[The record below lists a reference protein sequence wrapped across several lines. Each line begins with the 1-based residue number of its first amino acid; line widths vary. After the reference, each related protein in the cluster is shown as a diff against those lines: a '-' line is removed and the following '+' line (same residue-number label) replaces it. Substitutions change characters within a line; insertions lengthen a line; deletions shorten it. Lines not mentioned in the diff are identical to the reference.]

1 MFRSM
6 KLRLVAGCVIAIV
19 AVQSA
24 PLASAA
30 DVIKA
35 NNTSALNTGASW
47 ASGTAPTSS
56 DVAVW
61 NATVTGANSS
71 ALGGN
76 VSWEGIKIQ
85 SPGGKV
91 TITGNAANTLTLGS
105 AGINMVSGTQ
115 QLEIGSAVTLL
126 TSQTWTL
133 NAGQP
138 GGTDNS
144 SVRFLAPSVP
154 TSFSLGGNTLNL
166 VGSGSVQLTSGYLI
180 TGGTINVGNSRLD
193 VQSGNSGRQS
203 VIGSDVTI
211 NVAAGK
217 ILRFGINSAST
228 GLAVSSSAA
237 IVLNSGTILIQSA
250 GASGTNRLVQSG
262 LVSMNNGSGISN
274 ESGFGYA
281 TQFTGGIAVS
291 GSTNWL
297 ESNTGTAT
305 TTFSGPLTGNGTLS
319 LANTS
324 SRRIEWSGDNSA
336 FSGAVGLSG
345 GSGNRTLR
353 LASGSAGS
361 SLAAWSVGSGNIL
374 EVDGQSVS
382 LGTLSGAGTVT
393 NSHATNAAVVSIGSG
408 TFTGLLTN
416 GTGSG
421 GLGLTKVGSGVLS
434 LQGAS
439 TYTGPTSV
447 SAGTLAVTSAYVGTS
462 GSYSAV
468 TLADGAALSVTQLT
482 PTATYNASSLVLGSS
497 TGSSLS
503 LFLAGGATA
512 APITTGGLTL
522 AGTST
527 VRLNVTPVAGMKL
540 IAHSSPLVG
549 DLSQLQLVGLP
560 FRVNATLVDEG
571 GSSINV
577 GVVQNNVPKW
587 TGAVNAVWNIDT
599 TPNWVETDSGQSTLY
614 LQSSSGTDAVVFDDS
629 ATGSTT
635 ITLNEAV
642 TPVGMTFNNATKD
655 YSISGAGSIGGSAG
669 ILKGGA
675 AALTLATANTF
686 AGGVAL
692 NDGRLNI
699 GNAGAL
705 GSSKLTIAGGSLDNT
720 SGAALTTTSA
730 IAQDWNADFTFVGTN
745 DLSFNG
751 GAVTLNADR
760 TVTVSAGQLAV
771 GGVAGAG
778 RALTKAGAG
787 TLQIGASTYT
797 GTTTVTGGTLK
808 AASATSFLF
817 TAGVT
822 LANTAGVAL
831 DLNGFNQTITNLS
844 GGGAT
849 GGNVVLGGATL
860 TTGAAAD
867 ATIGGLSG
875 AGGIVKNGA
884 GRLSILGSSAGFT
897 GTTSITA
904 GTLDVGQIGGVFG
917 SGTIAISGANF
928 IQASGTLTNPVA
940 GGAAGISAR
949 GGDLVVNVGG
959 TSALINLN
967 SGGSGGLGQMTF
979 GSPTADSRVIVQN
992 QVGINN
998 TDGTRTITVNSGTGG
1013 AASAELAGVVS
1024 NGGAVNGGIVKAG
1037 AGRLVLSAA
1046 NTYTNSTTVNA
1057 GVLAIANPLALQF
1070 STINTAGAGTYDVTG
1085 ITTPTIG
1092 GLSGSTALAS
1102 VVTAGYGSVTSLT
1115 INRPSGTASGTA
1127 SYAGEIAN
1135 GAAGMSLTKLG
1146 AGTQVFS
1153 GANTFSGPTTVN
1165 AGTIELRNQLAL
1177 QNSTLTLSGTGGVVF
1192 GSAVAGNAF
1201 TLGGLAASNAA
1212 ASLALQNS
1220 ATTAIALS
1228 VGGNNASTTFA
1239 GSLTGAG
1246 SLLKGGTGSLVLSGS
1261 STYSGPT
1268 SVAAGSL
1275 VVNGS
1280 LLSAV
1285 ALSGSTASLGGSGS
1299 VGAISGAGLV
1309 GPGNS
1314 PGILTAT
1321 SLDPTGG
1328 LSFAFEFTQAAP
1340 SYGSAAASDNDVL
1353 WLTSGTPFTSSLT
1366 AANTVSIYLTPSA
1379 AAIGTLTGGFFT
1391 TNASDFAANIADGSF
1406 QYFVQDAQGT
1416 FSYNGQNYV
1425 TLAEYD
1431 PAMSVTISTVSQNN
1445 GQVMQMVVVPEPGT
1459 LGLLGLAGLVAGIAQ
1474 WRNRR
1479 AAGSRA
1485 MAG

>member
-1 MFRSM
+1 MMLNST
-6 KLRLVAGCVIAIV
+6 KCRLVAGCLIAIV
-19 AVQSA
+19 AVHSA
-24 PLASAA
+24 PHASAA

-61 NATVTGANSS
+61 NATVTAANTV
-71 ALGGN
+71 ALGGDL
-76 VSWEGIKIQ
+76 SWQGIRFQ

-91 TITGNAANTLTLGS
+91 TITGAANTLTLGS
-105 AGINMVSGTQ
+105 AGINMASGSQ
-115 QLEIGSAVTLL
+115 QLEIQSGIALL

-133 NAGQP
+133 NAAQP
-138 GGTDNS
+138 GGGDNH
-144 SVRFLAPSVP
+144 SVRFNAQTQP
-154 TSFSLGGNTLNL
+154 TSFALGGNTLNL
-166 VGSGSVQLTSGYLI
+166 VGSGSVQVTSGYLI

-193 VQSGNSGRQS
+193 VQSGGSRTS
-203 VIGSDVTI
+203 AIGNDVTI

-217 ILRFGINSAST
+217 ILRFGINSAPGG

-237 IVLNSGTILIQSA
+237 IVLSSGTILIQSSG
-250 GASGTNRLVQSG
+250 GAGTNRLVQSG

-274 ESGFGYA
+274 ESAFGYA

-305 TTFSGPLTGNGTLS
+305 TTFSGPLTGSGTLS

-374 EVDGQSVS
+374 QVDGQSVS
-382 LGTLSGAGTVT
+382 LGALAGAGTVT
-393 NSHATNAAVVSIGSG
+393 NSHATNAAVISIGSG
-408 TFTGLLTN
+408 TFTGLITN

-439 TYTGPTSV
+439 TYTGPTNV
-447 SAGTLAVTSAYVGTS
+447 SAGTLAVSSAYVGTS

-468 TLADGAALSVTQLT
+468 TLADGVTLSVTQAS
-482 PTATYNASSLVLGSS
+482 PAATFNASSLVLGSS

-527 VRLNVTPVAGMKL
+527 VQLNVTPVSGMKL

-560 FRVNATLVDEG
+560 FRVNATLVDDG

-577 GVVQNNVPKW
+577 GVVQNNVPEW
-587 TGAVNAVWNIDT
+587 TGAVDAVWNIDT
-599 TPNWVETDSGQSTLY
+599 TPNWVETDSGLATRY
-614 LQSSSGTDAVVFDDS
+614 LQSSSGTDAVVFNDS
-629 ATGSTT
+629 ATGSTA

-642 TPVGMTFNNATKD
+642 LPVGVTFNNATKD

-669 ILKGGA
+669 IVKSGA

-686 AGGVAL
+686 AGGLAL

-705 GSSKLTIAGGSLDNT
+705 GSGKLLIAGGSLDNT
-720 SGAALTTTSA
+720 SGAAITTTSA
-730 IAQDWNADFTFVGTN
+730 IAQDWNADFTFAGTN
-745 DLSFNG
+745 DLSLNG

-787 TLQIGASTYT
+787 TLAIGASTYT
-797 GTTTVTGGTLK
+797 GTTTVTAGTLK
-808 AASATSFLF
+808 AASATSFTT
-817 TAGVT
+817 TAGVV
-822 LANTAGVAL
+822 LANTAGAAL
-831 DLNGFNQTITNLS
+831 DLGGFSQTITNLS

-860 TTGAAAD
+860 TTGSAAD
-867 ATIGGLSG
+867 ATIGSLSG

-897 GTTSITA
+897 GTTSITN
-904 GTLDVGQIGGVFG
+904 GTLDVGPLGGVFG

-928 IQASGTLTNPVA
+928 IQASGTLTNPVV
-940 GGAAGISAR
+940 GSSAGISAR

-959 TSALINLN
+959 AGALVNFN
-967 SGGSGGLGQMTF
+967 SGGTGGLGQMIF
-979 GSPTADSRVIVQN
+979 GSPTADSKVIVQN
-992 QVGINN
+992 AIGINN
-998 TDGTRTITVNSGTGG
+998 FGGTRSITVNAGSGT
-1013 AASAELAGVVS
+1013 ASAELAGVVS
-1024 NGGAVNGGIVKAG
+1024 AGGAGGDSGIVKLG
-1037 AGRLVLSAA
+1037 AGRLILSAA
-1046 NTYTNSTTVNA
+1046 NTYSGLTTVSV
-1057 GVLAIANPLALQF
+1057 GVLAIANPLALQN
-1070 STINTAGAGTYDVTG
+1070 STISTAGAGTYDVTG

-1102 VVTAGYGSVTSLT
+1102 VVTAGYRSVTSLN
-1115 INRPSGTASGTA
+1115 INRPSGTASYGG
-1127 SYAGEIAN
+1127 SIAN

-1165 AGTIELRNQLAL
+1165 AGTIELQNQLAL

-1246 SLLKGGTGSLVLSGS
+1246 SLQKGGTGSLVLSGS

-1285 ALSGSTASLGGSGS
+1285 ALSGSTASLGGSGG

-1340 SYGSAAASDNDVL
+1340 NYGSAAASDNDVL

-1391 TNASDFAANIADGSF
+1391 TNALDFAADIADGSF

-1425 TLAEYD
+1425 MLAEYD
-1431 PAMSVTISTVSQNN
+1431 PAMSVTISTVSQND

-1459 LGLLGLAGLVAGIAQ
+1459 LGLLGLAGLVAGIAR